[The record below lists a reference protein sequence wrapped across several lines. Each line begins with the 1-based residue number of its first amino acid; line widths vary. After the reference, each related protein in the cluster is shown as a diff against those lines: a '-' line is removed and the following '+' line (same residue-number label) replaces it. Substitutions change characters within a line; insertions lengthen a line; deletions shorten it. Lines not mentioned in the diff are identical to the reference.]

1 MRRRVQPLQALRML
15 EGIVEPA
22 ERVAVFVAVLR
33 NGEVEAVL
41 RLEQHL
47 CGADLQNV
55 EDLARPFAREQQPAQ
70 LLKIGRL
77 VLTQHDFEEC
87 LRLGRGQR
95 LGICEQCQFPGRGAR
110 VGDCRDFLLLEVVG
124 NAVARHLVG
133 RIMRRP
139 VVVLAQQATMPLI
152 GVLGN
157 GSAAESEPKITALKG
172 RLSELGYFDGK
183 NVYFYALR
191 TRKSAGLMTRKL
203 SVTESQ

>member
-1 MRRRVQPLQALRML
+1 MRRREFIVALGSTML
-15 EGIVEPA
+15 
-22 ERVAVFVAVLR
+22 
-33 NGEVEAVL
+33 
-41 RLEQHL
+41 
-47 CGADLQNV
+47 
-55 EDLARPFAREQQPAQ
+55 
-70 LLKIGRL
+70 
-77 VLTQHDFEEC
+77 
-87 LRLGRGQR
+87 
-95 LGICEQCQFPGRGAR
+95 
-110 VGDCRDFLLLEVVG
+110 
-124 NAVARHLVG
+124 
-133 RIMRRP
+133 RP